1 MLKFH
6 VQEYERCANYILPAC
21 SLAAGRHIDQTF
33 GVLDVRGVGLRHLT
47 GDVKRMLTRVMSV
60 DQDNF
65 PEMMGHTC
73 IINAPGVFKAIWAF
87 IKPML
92 DARTQAKVEV
102 CPRDFGPSLLRWV
115 APENLPE
122 YLGGQS
128 AATLLDDS
136 GPWQVR
142 GDLFLRSFLF
152 FLGGGERGR
161 GLVTREKDEKLSKRE
176 EKKTHFHENRFEK
189 RQDPILLAAVETA
202 EAARE
207 GRRHKGGDR
216 GGIAEEGEEEE
227 EGEWEGGT
235 SRRRVVE
242 VEGEE
247 SLPLPVKRG
256 GGAPAAASISA
267 AASSADAEMGAA
279 APRPAARALPPPI
292 AIPPRGAPPPAAA
305 AAAENGDEEEEEEF
319 GTPKSECSFV
329 SAFSTVAAASAAAAA
344 AAANGGGEGA
354 APSPAAQPVPL
365 LERVHR
371 LEAVLPGRAARARAQ
386 SRGAS
391 TADPASSQR
400 LSAAADLAEHAL
412 GDGRGTLMMRVAQLE
427 AALGALIEAETLLAV
442 GAVEKSHV
450 ACCSVM

>member
-102 CPRDFGPSLLRWV
+102 CPRDFGPALLRWV

-142 GDLFLRSFLF
+142 RDLFLRSFLF
-152 FLGGGERGR
+152 FWGGARGR
-161 GLVTREKDEKLSKRE
+161 EGWSR
-176 EKKTHFHENRFEK
+176 EKKTKNSANGK
-189 RQDPILLAAVETA
+189 RKKLTFMKIDSKNVRTPSCLPPSRPPRPRGKGGGTRAGTGGASPRKA
-202 EAARE
+202 RKRRKGNGRE
-207 GRRHKGGDR
+207 GR
-216 GGIAEEGEEEE
+216 A
-227 EGEWEGGT
+227 
-235 SRRRVVE
+235 
-242 VEGEE
+242 
-247 SLPLPVKRG
+247 
-256 GGAPAAASISA
+256 
-267 AASSADAEMGAA
+267 
-279 APRPAARALPPPI
+279 
-292 AIPPRGAPPPAAA
+292 
-305 AAAENGDEEEEEEF
+305 GDE
-319 GTPKSECSFV
+319 SS
-329 SAFSTVAAASAAAAA
+329 
-344 AAANGGGEGA
+344 
-354 APSPAAQPVPL
+354 
-365 LERVHR
+365 R
-371 LEAVLPGRAARARAQ
+371 
-386 SRGAS
+386 SRG
-391 TADPASSQR
+391 R
-400 LSAAADLAEHAL
+400 
-412 GDGRGTLMMRVAQLE
+412 R
-427 AALGALIEAETLLAV
+427 
-442 GAVEKSHV
+442 
-450 ACCSVM
+450 ACPCP